1 MAEKF
6 AHSLDVFTPG
16 LSKKSEVPKLC
27 VKEDES
33 YTVIDI
39 EEWLTKTSMLIWIL
53 DVVFRNVFSLQEVY
67 YMYCISNKW
76 GCVFNLYAPSFTVKQ
91 ISIHMKIEKG
101 RIILAGWLF

>member
-76 GCVFNLYAPSFTVKQ
+76 AVY
-91 ISIHMKIEKG
+91 SICMHLLLQSNKSASI
-101 RIILAGWLF
+101 

>member
-6 AHSLDVFTPG
+6 AHSLVITTG
-16 LSKKSEVPKLC
+16 LSKKAEVPKLC

-67 YMYCISNKW
+67 YMYC
-76 GCVFNLYAPSFTVKQ
+76 
-91 ISIHMKIEKG
+91 
-101 RIILAGWLF
+101 